1 MFNEAPLAP
10 AALNGQLLRMPW
22 FALWKLTVAHTMRQ
36 PATWLAAGLGACLL
50 LLAMLFGMFN
60 FEEQDRLRLLSTA
73 GAATTMLVGL
83 FLAVV
88 TASKVINDEL
98 TSRTALT
105 LFAKPMSRWSFL
117 LGKALGAWSTA
128 ATVVA
133 VLAGMHLLMVWYFG
147 SFGFQGSGEALDF
160 IPVGRVFGAHLLV
173 LANTLVMSTLA
184 AALALRLNLIG
195 NIIVCFGVF
204 VLAHLLGGSG
214 FASTGIGP
222 ALHLFAIDYS
232 LQFPEHLVTPGYLLL
247 SLGHAL
253 LYSVAMLF
261 LGQALFLRQDIP

>member
-1 MFNEAPLAP
+1 MA
-10 AALNGQLLRMPW
+10 W
-22 FALWKLTVAHTMRQ
+22 VALWKLTVAHTIRQ
-36 PATWLAAGLGACLL
+36 PATWLAAGLGASLL

-98 TSRTALT
+98 SSRTALT

-117 LGKALGAWSTA
+117 LGKALGAWGTA
-128 ATVVA
+128 AAVVT
-133 VLAGMHLLMVWYFG
+133 VLALMHLSMVWYFG
-147 SFGFQGSGEALDF
+147 SFGFHGEGNALEF
-160 IPVGRVFGAHLLV
+160 TPLGRVFAAHVLV

-195 NIIVCFGVF
+195 NIIICFGIF

-214 FASTGIGP
+214 FATTGIGP
-222 ALHLFAIDYS
+222 ALSLFAIDYS
-232 LQFPEHLVTPGYLLL
+232 LQFPEHVVSIGYLAL
-247 SLGHAL
+247 SLGHAV
-253 LYSVAMLF
+253 LYSAAMLF